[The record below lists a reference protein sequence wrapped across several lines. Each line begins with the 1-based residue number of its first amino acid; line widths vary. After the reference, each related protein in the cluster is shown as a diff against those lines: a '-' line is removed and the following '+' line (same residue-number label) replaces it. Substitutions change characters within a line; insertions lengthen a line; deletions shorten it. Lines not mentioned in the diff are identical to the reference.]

1 MQQWKKIANAAQKK
15 VSDLKKSRERK
26 QQEKKSKIQQKT
38 YSEILTPKKNDAKKM
53 TKFPNPLYNG
63 GQEPGSSVKT
73 STPAEIILPRDLC
86 NEIVQEILEVIFCD
100 FYLVVFNY
108 YLFK

>member
-38 YSEILTPKKNDAKKM
+38 YSEILTPKKNDAKKI

-63 GQEPGSSVKT
+63 GQEPGPSVKT
-73 STPAEIILPRDLC
+73 STSAEIILPRDLC

-100 FYLVVFNY
+100 FYLIVFNY
-108 YLFK
+108 YLF